1 MHPCKSDISCYFK
14 ERVCKR
20 LCINC
25 FFRSHFLTDFL
36 RQFLKFCQS
45 VRNFFNKE
53 FNALNVFRFFN
64 GFLDLVEADMIRTV
78 TSRDFFGPLF
88 ENTRLIL
95 NRLLLVSEPDRV
107 IKIYR
112 AAIKHR
118 LNALKSI
125 SATRKKAQKQPDRIR
140 AEQWADTYIPALETM
155 LQDYRALL
163 VPIDKTDPELAEF
176 DQMFQRLE
184 TAFRTSN
191 G

>member
-1 MHPCKSDISCYFK
+1 MRDGIIEGFEPKFKSIAKDCDRYFDALV
-14 ERVCKR
+14 VCSENGSIR
-20 LCINC
+20 
-25 FFRSHFLTDFL
+25 TD
-36 RQFLKFCQS
+36 Q
-45 VRNFFNKE
+45 VI
-53 FNALNVFRFFN
+53 ALSGEGTLWITYQYIDN

-95 NRLLLVSEPDRV
+95 DRLLLVSEPDRV
-107 IKIYR
+107 IRIYR

-118 LNALKSI
+118 LKALKSV
-125 SATRKKAQKQPDRIR
+125 SATRKKTQNQPDRSR

-163 VPIDKTDPELAEF
+163 AQIDKTDPELAEF
-176 DQMFQRLE
+176 DQKFQMLR
-184 TAFRTSN
+184 TAFQTSS

>member
-1 MHPCKSDISCYFK
+1 MITVRDGILEGFEPKFKSISKDADRYFDALVACS
-14 ERVCKR
+14 ESGSIR
-20 LCINC
+20 
-25 FFRSHFLTDFL
+25 TD
-36 RQFLKFCQS
+36 Q
-45 VRNFFNKE
+45 VI
-53 FNALNVFRFFN
+53 ALSGAGTLWITYQYIDN

-95 NRLLLVSEPDRV
+95 NRLLLVAEPDRV

-163 VPIDKTDPELAEF
+163 VQIDKTDPELAEF